1 MKIRQTVACALGIVM
16 LASAPVHAETLEEIY
31 NLAVI
36 NDPQL
41 GSAQAVFLSQ
51 NEVVTQSRAR
61 ILPNVALVG
70 QTSDNMRAFPTNPRT
85 PSSNFNDHNWAA
97 VLNQPIFRLDSWFTF
112 QQSKN
117 IQAEA
122 VANFAAEQQA
132 LLIRVSESYFAIL
145 NANAALSASNAE
157 RDAVQRQLEQV
168 QQRFDVGL
176 VAITDVLESQ
186 AAFDSSTVNVIVS
199 EGAQL
204 TAFQPLFRLTGS
216 NLQEVNALME
226 DFPVRSPDPLD
237 EDAWVDTA
245 FQNNYS
251 LLAAR
256 ERLRSAEKGL
266 QIAKTGHYPTI
277 DAQVAWAHNVSG
289 ATNFLGN
296 KIDQRSVAL
305 NLSVPIYQGGGV
317 RASVRQAVYNL
328 EAAQKTLD
336 FVERQVAEATR
347 ILYTAINTDVARV
360 RARLRGIESSQSA
373 LDATQTGYEV
383 GTRNIVD
390 VLNAQQNLYLSQ
402 FQYASARY
410 TYVIDTLLL
419 KQSVGTLNPE
429 DLYELSRFLDSEKTI
444 SRNTPT
450 TR

>member
-1 MKIRQTVACALGIVM
+1 MKIRQTIARALSAV
-16 LASAPVHAETLEEIY
+16 LLTSASVHAETLEEIY
-31 NLAVI
+31 NLAVT

-51 NEVVTQSRAR
+51 NEVVAQSRAR
-61 ILPNVALVG
+61 ILPNVSLVG
-70 QTSDNMRAFPTNPRT
+70 QTSNNMRSSPTNPSP

-97 VLNQPIFRLDSWFTF
+97 VLNQPIFRLDSWYTF
-112 QQSKN
+112 QQSKS

-122 VANFAAEQQA
+122 IANFSAEQQA
-132 LLIRVSESYFAIL
+132 LLVRVSKSYFAIL
-145 NANAALSASNAE
+145 DANAALSATNAE
-157 RDAVQRQLEQV
+157 RNAVQRQLEQV

-186 AAFDSSTVNVIVS
+186 AAYDTSTVNVIES
-199 EGAQL
+199 EGAQS
-204 TAFQPLFRLTGS
+204 TAFEPLYRLTGQ
-216 NLQEVNALME
+216 NLTVVSALIE
-226 DFPVRSPDPLD
+226 DFPVKYPDPQN

-245 FQNNYS
+245 LQNNYS
-251 LLAAR
+251 LIAAR
-256 ERLRSAEKGL
+256 ARLRSAERGL
-266 QIAKTGHYPTI
+266 QIAKTGHYPKI
-277 DAQVAWAHNVSG
+277 DGQVSWAHNVSG
-289 ATNFLGN
+289 ANNFLGN
-296 KIDQRSVAL
+296 KIDQRSLSL
-305 NLSVPIYQGGGV
+305 NLSIPIYQGGGV
-317 RASVRQAVYNL
+317 RSGVKQAGYNL
-328 EAAQKTLD
+328 EAAQQNLD
-336 FVERQVAEATR
+336 LAEKQVAEATR

-390 VLNAQQNLYLSQ
+390 VLNAQQSLYLSQ
-402 FQYASARY
+402 FQYAKSRY

-429 DLYELSRFLDSEKTI
+429 DLYSLSGFLDNKETI

>member
-1 MKIRQTVACALGIVM
+1 MKIRQTIMYALGTVI
-16 LASAPVHAETLEEIY
+16 LTSTPVHAETLDEIY

-51 NEVVTQSRAR
+51 NEVVAQNRAR
-61 ILPNVALVG
+61 ILPNVSLVG
-70 QTSDNMRAFPTNPRT
+70 QTSDNMRRFPID
-85 PSSNFNDHNWAA
+85 PSPPTSNFNDHNWAA
-97 VLNQPIFRLDSWFTF
+97 VLNQPIFRLDSWYSF

-145 NANAALSASNAE
+145 NANSALSASNAE
-157 RDAVQRQLEQV
+157 RDAVKRQLEQV

-186 AAFDSSTVNVIVS
+186 AAFDSSTVRVIES
-199 EGAQL
+199 EGSQS
-204 TAFQPLFRLTGS
+204 TAFEPLFRLTGG
-216 NLQEVNALME
+216 NLREINALAE
-226 DFPVRSPDPLD
+226 DFPVSYPDPQD
-237 EDAWVDTA
+237 EDAWVNTA
-245 FQNNYS
+245 LQNNYS
-251 LLAAR
+251 LIAAR
-256 ERLRSAEKGL
+256 ERLRSAERGL
-266 QIAKTGHYPTI
+266 QMAKTGHYPTI
-277 DAQVAWAHNVSG
+277 DARVSWTHNVSG
-289 ATNFLGN
+289 SSNFFGA
-296 KIDQRSVAL
+296 KIDQRIYAL
-305 NLSVPIYQGGGV
+305 NINVPIYQGGGV
-317 RASVRQAVYNL
+317 RANVRQAGYNL
-328 EAAQKTLD
+328 EAAANTLD
-336 FVERQVAEATR
+336 LVEKQVAEATR

-360 RARLRGIESSQSA
+360 RARQRGIESSQSA

-390 VLNAQQNLYLSQ
+390 VLNAQQSLYLSQ
-402 FQYASARY
+402 FNYASARY

-419 KQSVGTLNPE
+419 KQSVGILNPE
-429 DLYELSRFLDSEKTI
+429 DLYELSRYLDSEVTV